1 MTHLFLF
8 LRLIF
13 ASCFSLLSLAIM
25 GTKQSTTSSSEVVLT
40 RHNSDVTPRSSPR
53 DRNRGEQLSRDE
65 YSHGLLLAPGD
76 LSSTGRARQSR
87 PLPPLPVDT
96 RPLPPLPV
104 NRERRRELSDWDSF
118 LAELGLPPPPPP
130 PPHNFQSSPSSGHAH
145 RRRRRRSEDEARG
158 RGILEFPDQ
167 PMRSL
172 HDNPLLILRETLSS
186 MCCCDSN

>member
-1 MTHLFLF
+1 
-8 LRLIF
+8 
-13 ASCFSLLSLAIM
+13 M

-53 DRNRGEQLSRDE
+53 DRNRDEQLSTDD

-130 PPHNFQSSPSSGHAH
+130 HNFQSSPSSGHAH

-186 MCCCDSN
+186 TCCCDSN